1 MNQEKFVNVYID
13 LLNSTLTEAIQKN
26 IVSQAQNKV
35 NETDL
40 VELRKASTEMLQEK
54 EERIRALAD
63 ELNGAR
69 RQIGQLTNNVE
80 QSKTINEHFETYK
93 SELIKSRIRNEELV
107 ALIEQKDKL
116 IADKDKQL
124 QKFNAGPKPVV
135 VNKLGKKNT
144 PVVSVQPTETK
155 EENVEQ
161 TSKTIKVKSVRDAGN
176 F

>member
-1 MNQEKFVNVYID
+1 MNQEKFVGVYID
-13 LLNSTLTEAIQKN
+13 LLNSTLSEAIQKN
-26 IVSQAQNKV
+26 IVAQAQNKV
-35 NETDL
+35 NENDLSELQKSFNEMQQEKDARIRGL
-40 VELRKASTEMLQEK
+40 VEE
-54 EERIRALAD
+54 I
-63 ELNGAR
+63 NGTR
-69 RQIGQLTNNVE
+69 RQIGQLTTQIE
-80 QSKTINEHFETYK
+80 QNKTSSEHFETYK
-93 SELIKSRIRNEELV
+93 NELV
-107 ALIEQKDKL
+107 NCRKKNEDLIALIEQKDKL

-144 PVVSVQPTETK
+144 PVVQPLETK

>member
-13 LLNSTLTEAIQKN
+13 LLNSTLSEAIQKN
-26 IVSQAQNKV
+26 IVAQAQNKV
-35 NETDL
+35 NENDLSELQKSFTEMQQEKDARIRGL
-40 VELRKASTEMLQEK
+40 VEE
-54 EERIRALAD
+54 I
-63 ELNGAR
+63 NGTR
-69 RQIGQLTNNVE
+69 RQIGQLTTQIE
-80 QSKTINEHFETYK
+80 QNKTSSEHFETYK
-93 SELIKSRIRNEELV
+93 NELV
-107 ALIEQKDKL
+107 NCRKKNEDLIALIEQKDKL

-144 PVVSVQPTETK
+144 PVVQPLETK

>member
-1 MNQEKFVNVYID
+1 MNQEKFVGVYID
-13 LLNSTLTEAIQKN
+13 LLNSTLSEAIQKN
-26 IVSQAQNKV
+26 IVAQAQNKV
-35 NETDL
+35 NENDLSELQKSFNEMQQEKDARIRGL
-40 VELRKASTEMLQEK
+40 VEE
-54 EERIRALAD
+54 I
-63 ELNGAR
+63 NGTR
-69 RQIGQLTNNVE
+69 RQIGQLTTQIE
-80 QSKTINEHFETYK
+80 QNKTASEHFETYK
-93 SELIKSRIRNEELV
+93 NELV
-107 ALIEQKDKL
+107 NCRKKNEDLIALIEQKDKL

-144 PVVSVQPTETK
+144 PTIEPLETK

>member
-1 MNQEKFVNVYID
+1 MNQEKFVNVYVE
-13 LLNSTLTEAIQKN
+13 LLNSTLAEAIQKN
-26 IVSQAQNKV
+26 IVAQAQNKV

-40 VELRKASTEMLQEK
+40 SEVQKSFAEMQKEK
-54 EERIRALAD
+54 DDRIRSLAE

-69 RQIGQLTNNVE
+69 RQIGQLSTQIE
-80 QSKTINEHFETYK
+80 QSKMSNEHFETYK
-93 SELIKSRIRNEELV
+93 NELINCRKKNEELV
-107 ALIEQKDKL
+107 SLIEQKDKL

-135 VNKLGKKNT
+135 VNKLGKKNI
-144 PVVSVQPTETK
+144 PVEPLETK